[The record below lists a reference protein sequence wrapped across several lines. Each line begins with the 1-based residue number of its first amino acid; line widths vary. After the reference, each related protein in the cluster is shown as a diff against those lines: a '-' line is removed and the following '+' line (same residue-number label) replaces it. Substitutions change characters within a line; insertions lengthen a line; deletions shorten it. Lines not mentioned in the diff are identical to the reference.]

1 MSDAFALPAYIAR
14 FKAART
20 PSELAVRFA
29 EADDALTPHEY
40 LALGDLLAEILPEV
54 LPHYRNRQVTKHI
67 TARNAQPYARH
78 PLGPHVLKFADSS
91 VPDDR
96 KTLLVAFTGLKPRL
110 MLPNLVLLQ
119 TLPAELF
126 DLVICYDPG
135 HDHFVAGT
143 VDYADSFPDLVRR
156 LNADLRPDRY
166 RRHVAIGTSM
176 GGLPA
181 IRYGLLGGVEEVVA
195 ISAATPWH
203 INRLKV
209 GRPTEAF
216 DPLCA
221 CMAGRTPPT
230 LAVFSALNRTDS
242 KVAYWLGE
250 HFGARLRPIP
260 DEAGHNPLS
269 AMWRDGRLPGL
280 LGELLHFTPDTDP
293 VASEPARPQETPKP
307 KPQEKPAVEA
317 SPKRMAT
324 VKDRPAPS
332 AFVRFWRRLAR
343 RIGLAS
349 KPARKPPRSDA
360 T

>member
-1 MSDAFALPAYIAR
+1 MTGAFALAAHVER
-14 FKAART
+14 FRAART
-20 PSELAVRFA
+20 PSELTVRFA
-29 EADDALTPHEY
+29 EADDVLTPLEY
-40 LALGDLLAEILPEV
+40 RALGDLLAETLPEV
-54 LPHYRNRQVTKHI
+54 LPHYRNRQVTKHV
-67 TARNAQPYARH
+67 AAQAVQPYIRRELA
-78 PLGPHVLKFADSS
+78 PHVLKFTDPS

-119 TLPAELF
+119 TLPARLF
-126 DLVICYDPG
+126 DFVICYDPG

-143 VDYADSFPDLVRR
+143 VDYADTFPAMVRR
-156 LNADLRPDRY
+156 LNADLRPERY

-181 IRYGLLGGVEEVVA
+181 IRYGLLGGVDEVVA

-221 CMAGRTPPT
+221 CMAGRAPST
-230 LAVFSALNRTDS
+230 LAVYSALNRTDS
-242 KVAYWLGE
+242 KVAHWLGE

-260 DEAGHNPLS
+260 EAAEHNPLS
-269 AMWRDGRLPGL
+269 AMWRDGTLADL
-280 LGELLHFTPDTDP
+280 LAELLHFTPDP
-293 VASEPARPQETPKP
+293 APAAPEPARPRANPGQKG
-307 KPQEKPAVEA
+307 KAKV
-317 SPKRMAT
+317 
-324 VKDRPAPS
+324 VGGPAPS
-332 AFVRFWRRLAR
+332 PFVRFWRRLAR
-343 RIGLAS
+343 RIGLAA
-349 KPARKPPRSDA
+349 KPARKPPRSDS